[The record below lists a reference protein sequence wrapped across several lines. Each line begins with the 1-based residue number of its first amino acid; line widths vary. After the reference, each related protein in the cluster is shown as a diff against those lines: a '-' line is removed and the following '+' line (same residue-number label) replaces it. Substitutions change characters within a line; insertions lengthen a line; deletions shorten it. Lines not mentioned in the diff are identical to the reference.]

1 MIKMKKPL
9 LCLLFL
15 LMSKLV
21 FSNVDSIGMESV
33 DGKKYV
39 IHRVEK
45 SEGLY
50 SIARK
55 YGTTAKAI
63 QESNSLTT
71 TVLDLGQ
78 TLKVPYTSKINT
90 PSSTKEVYEE
100 VNPKPSIPTNPKSSV
115 DIYAT
120 HVVKKGET
128 LYAISQKY
136 GTSLTELKKINNISQ
151 NTLEVGQKLKV
162 PKKQSTVS
170 NASESTNAEQK
181 VSTRPNSYLNSV
193 DYTENGVAGWIND
206 KSINP
211 DKSIALHK
219 TAPIG
224 TIMRVT
230 NLMNNRSIY
239 VKVIGTLPETGDN
252 DNIIVILSKAA
263 VKMLGATE
271 QKFRVN
277 INYSIPKD

>member
-1 MIKMKKPL
+1 MLKMKKSL
-9 LCLLFL
+9 LLLLFTL
-15 LMSKLV
+15 LSNVVL
-21 FSNVDSIGMESV
+21 SNVDSIGTENI

-55 YGTTAKAI
+55 YGSTAKAI
-63 QESNSLTT
+63 QESNNLTT

-78 TLKVPYTSKINT
+78 LLKVPYTMKS
-90 PSSTKEVYEE
+90 PSTTATKEVYEE
-100 VNPKPSIPTNPKSSV
+100 VTPKTSIPTNPKSNIDV
-115 DIYAT
+115 YAT

-151 NTLEVGQKLKV
+151 NSLEVGQKLKV
-162 PKKQSTVS
+162 PKKQSTVTDVKDPG
-170 NASESTNAEQK
+170 AAEQK
-181 VSTRPNSYLNSV
+181 ISSRPNSYLNSV

-263 VKMLGATE
+263 VKMLGASE
-271 QKFRVN
+271 QKFRVS
-277 INYSIPKD
+277 INYSIPKE